1 MNKFSN
7 DLINN
12 FPEYLFNEINQKKIS
27 ARHSGKDIIDLGYG
41 NPDLPTHDKVV
52 EKLIE
57 TAKIKK
63 NHKYS
68 VSKGIYGLREAI
80 SRKYENNYQVNLDPN
95 FNVVNTI
102 GSKEGLT
109 HLLMSVL
116 NPGDKVVVQDPSYPI
131 HHFAP
136 LIARAETIKINCLN
150 ESDFLTE
157 LVQTLKKTKIK
168 LLLISFPHNPTTLTV
183 DQVFY
188 DNLIELAEK
197 YNFLIVNDF
206 AYSDIY
212 FGGNKPPSLLSSD
225 KSLSHSIELYS
236 LTKGFSMAGWRV
248 GFAVGNKDAISS
260 VTKLKSYIDYGTFQP
275 IQIASTVAL
284 NELEEYPFELSSV
297 YKERRELI
305 VENLEDLNFS
315 VQESSATMFVWA
327 KLPEKFRNDSLKFS
341 LELLEKSNVAISP
354 GVGFGGIKVN
364 WLMPTSGNEKAFK
377 VNVIVVDID
386 GLPKDEIVTTA
397 VQGPSLVSGTGALR

>member
-7 DLINN
+7 ELINN

-212 FGGNKPPSLLSSD
+212 FSGNKPPSLLSSD

-315 VQESSATMFVWA
+315 VQESTATMFVWA

-354 GVGFGGIKVN
+354 GVGFGKYGEGYIRIALVENKQRIRQAMKNIK
-364 WLMPTSGNEKAFK
+364 A
-377 VNVIVVDID
+377 
-386 GLPKDEIVTTA
+386 
-397 VQGPSLVSGTGALR
+397 AL

>member
-41 NPDLPTHDKVV
+41 NPDLPTHEKVV

-80 SRKYENNYQVNLDPN
+80 SKKYESNYQVSLDPN

-136 LIARAETIKINCLN
+136 LIARAEAIKINCLN

-188 DNLIELAEK
+188 DNLVELAEK

-212 FGGNKPPSLLSSD
+212 FDGNKPPSLLSSD
-225 KSLSHSIELYS
+225 KSLSHSVELYS

-284 NELEEYPFELSSV
+284 IELEEYPFELSSV

-315 VQESSATMFVWA
+315 VQESTATMFVWA

-354 GVGFGGIKVN
+354 GVGFGKYGEGYIRIALVENKQRIRQAMKNIK
-364 WLMPTSGNEKAFK
+364 A
-377 VNVIVVDID
+377 
-386 GLPKDEIVTTA
+386 
-397 VQGPSLVSGTGALR
+397 AL

>member
-7 DLINN
+7 ELINN

-41 NPDLPTHDKVV
+41 NPDLPTHEKVV

-80 SRKYENNYQVNLDPN
+80 SKKYESNYQVSLDPN

-136 LIARAETIKINCLN
+136 LIARAEAIKINCLN

-188 DNLIELAEK
+188 DNLVELAEK

-212 FGGNKPPSLLSSD
+212 FDGNKPPSLLSSD
-225 KSLSHSIELYS
+225 KSLSHSVELYS

-248 GFAVGNKDAISS
+248 GFAVGNKDAISA

-284 NELEEYPFELSSV
+284 NELREYPFELSSV

-315 VQESSATMFVWA
+315 VQESKATMFVWA
-327 KLPEKFRNDSLKFS
+327 KLPEKFRNNSLKFS

-354 GVGFGGIKVN
+354 GVGFGKYGEGYIRIALVENKQRIRQAMKNIK
-364 WLMPTSGNEKAFK
+364 A
-377 VNVIVVDID
+377 
-386 GLPKDEIVTTA
+386 
-397 VQGPSLVSGTGALR
+397 AL

>member
-7 DLINN
+7 ELINN

-188 DNLIELAEK
+188 DNLVELAEK

-212 FGGNKPPSLLSSD
+212 FDGNKPPSLLSSD
-225 KSLSHSIELYS
+225 KSLSHSVELYS

-315 VQESSATMFVWA
+315 VQESTATMFVWA

-354 GVGFGGIKVN
+354 GVGFGKYGEGYIRIALVENKQRIRQAMKNIK
-364 WLMPTSGNEKAFK
+364 A
-377 VNVIVVDID
+377 
-386 GLPKDEIVTTA
+386 
-397 VQGPSLVSGTGALR
+397 AL

>member
-236 LTKGFSMAGWRV
+236 LTKGYSMAGWRV

-315 VQESSATMFVWA
+315 VQESTATMFVWA

-354 GVGFGGIKVN
+354 GVGFGKYGEGYIRIALVENKQRIRQAMKNIK
-364 WLMPTSGNEKAFK
+364 A
-377 VNVIVVDID
+377 
-386 GLPKDEIVTTA
+386 
-397 VQGPSLVSGTGALR
+397 AL

>member
-7 DLINN
+7 ELINN

-212 FGGNKPPSLLSSD
+212 FDGNKPPSLLSSD
-225 KSLSHSIELYS
+225 KSLSHSVELYS

-315 VQESSATMFVWA
+315 VQESTATMFVWA

-354 GVGFGGIKVN
+354 GVGFGKYGEGYIRIALVENKQRIRQAMKNIK
-364 WLMPTSGNEKAFK
+364 A
-377 VNVIVVDID
+377 
-386 GLPKDEIVTTA
+386 
-397 VQGPSLVSGTGALR
+397 AL

>member
-315 VQESSATMFVWA
+315 VQESTATMFVWA

-341 LELLEKSNVAISP
+341 LELLGKSNVAISP
-354 GVGFGGIKVN
+354 GVGFGKYGEGYIRIALVENKQRIRQAMKNIK
-364 WLMPTSGNEKAFK
+364 A
-377 VNVIVVDID
+377 
-386 GLPKDEIVTTA
+386 
-397 VQGPSLVSGTGALR
+397 AL